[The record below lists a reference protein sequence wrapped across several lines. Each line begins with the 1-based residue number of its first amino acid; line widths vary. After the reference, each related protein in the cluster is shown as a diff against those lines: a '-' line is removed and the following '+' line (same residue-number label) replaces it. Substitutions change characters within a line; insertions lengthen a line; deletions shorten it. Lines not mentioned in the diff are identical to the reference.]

1 MSTADI
7 LALPDVQERIEVYN
21 EQTEKFKEMVTAHT
35 RIEGNVII
43 TDLRGVDPI
52 YTGNRFMIYSMYP
65 EQNISAWIVSG
76 RGGQG
81 CSAAVGYSILNKT
94 SDVNVGSL
102 MLKYNGGGHKKV
114 GTCQFSNEDMET
126 ELPKMLAELCEMA
139 NA

>member
-1 MSTADI
+1 
-7 LALPDVQERIEVYN
+7 
-21 EQTEKFKEMVTAHT
+21 MVEEHT
-35 RIEGNVII
+35 KVEGNVII
-43 TDLRGVDPI
+43 TDLRGIDPI

-114 GTCQFSNEDMET
+114 GTCQFTNENMEA
-126 ELPKMLAELCEMA
+126 ELPKMLKELCEMA
-139 NA
+139 NS